1 MREPLLQVIGL
12 RTQFHTAEGVV
23 TAVDGV
29 SFSVNQGETLG
40 IVGESGCGKSV
51 TSMSILRLISKNTGR
66 ITGGRVLFKGEDLL
80 MKSPSEMCDI
90 RGKEIAMVFQDSMTA
105 LNPVL
110 TIGRQMI
117 EAIQIHERQPRAEAF
132 QKAVQLLAK
141 VGIPS
146 PQQRMKEY
154 PHQLSGGMRQRVMI
168 AMALS
173 CDPSLLIADEP
184 TTALDVTIQAQIL
197 RLMKD
202 LKDRTN
208 AAIML
213 ITHDMG
219 VVAEMADH
227 ILVMYAGQVVE
238 YADAWNI
245 FKHPLHPYT
254 QGLLASIPRLDQEVD
269 KLHAIRGAVP
279 MLNRLPQGCRFCDR
293 CPQAEER
300 CRLEPPPLFQAGQT
314 AVRCWNYQTGEGGI
328 QDE

>member
-1 MREPLLQVIGL
+1 MSEPLLQVIDL
-12 RTQFHTAEGVV
+12 KTQFHTAESVV

-29 SFSVNQGETLG
+29 SFSVRQGETLG

-66 ITGGRVLFKGEDLL
+66 IAGGQILFEGEDLL
-80 MKSPSEMCDI
+80 LKSPAEMCGI
-90 RGKEIAMVFQDSMTA
+90 RGWEIAMIFQDSMTA

-110 TIGRQMI
+110 TIGRQMV
-117 EAIQIHERQPRAEAF
+117 EAICTHERLCKADAF
-132 QKAVQLLAK
+132 QKAVQLLAN

-173 CDPSLLIADEP
+173 CDPALLIADEP

-202 LKDRTN
+202 LKTRTN
-208 AAIML
+208 AAILL

-219 VVAEMADH
+219 VVAEMADN
-227 ILVMYAGQVVE
+227 ILVMYAGQVME
-238 YADAWNI
+238 YAGTRSI
-245 FKHPLHPYT
+245 FKKPLHPYT
-254 QGLLASIPRLDQEVD
+254 QGLLASIPRLDQEAER
-269 KLHAIRGAVP
+269 LHAIQGAVP
-279 MLNRLPQGCRFCDR
+279 TLNHLPQGCRFCDR
-293 CPQAEER
+293 CPQAGER
-300 CRLEPPPLFQAGQT
+300 CRREIPPLFQAGET
-314 AVRCWNYQTGEGGI
+314 AVRCWNYETGEGGTPH
-328 QDE
+328 E

>member
-117 EAIQIHERQPRAEAF
+117 EAIQTHERQPRAEAF

-269 KLHAIRGAVP
+269 KLHAIGGAVP
-279 MLNRLPQGCRFCDR
+279 MLNRLPQGCCFCDR

-300 CRLEPPPLFQAGQT
+300 CRLEPPPLFQTGQT